1 MKKTVTMITVTLFL
15 VALLG
20 GVAYAWR
27 GAGFGYG
34 PYGCPGYTSVDPQKL
49 QKFYNDTFSLRQKK
63 LQLRGELMQLYAQP
77 NPDWNAI
84 SQKKQEIA
92 KIMTEI
98 QKKAHEYG
106 IGYASGFGRMHGFGN
121 CGRCW

>member
-1 MKKTVTMITVTLFL
+1 MKKTITMIIVAVFL

-20 GVAYAWR
+20 GGAYAWK
-27 GAGFGYG
+27 GAGVG
-34 PYGCPGYTSVDPQKL
+34 YGCPGYASFDPQKI
-49 QKFYNDTFSLRQKK
+49 QKFYNDTLSLRQKK

-98 QKKAHEYG
+98 QKKAYEYG
-106 IGYASGFGRMHGFGN
+106 IGYFPRFGRMHGFGN